1 MIARPSSID
10 VLPRSC
16 ANAWRA
22 RSRAEMP
29 ARTPH
34 KMRVIFVT
42 TENEDQAVEIAR
54 TLVAERL
61 AACVNIVGP
70 VRSIYRWRNE
80 VKDDREYL
88 LIIKTRALLYM
99 KVETRV
105 RDLHTYEVPEVL
117 ALNADR
123 GSPPYIQWMLDS
135 TGPVRTVSNKNASKR
150 GRHR

>member
-1 MIARPSSID
+1 
-10 VLPRSC
+10 
-16 ANAWRA
+16 
-22 RSRAEMP
+22 MP

-42 TENEDQAVEIAR
+42 TESEDQAVEIAR

-70 VRSIYRWRNE
+70 VRSIYRWRND
-80 VKDDREYL
+80 VKDNREYL

-105 RDLHTYEVPEVL
+105 RQMHTYEVPEVL

-135 TGPVRTVSNKNASKR
+135 TGPVRTVSSNNASKP

>member
-1 MIARPSSID
+1 
-10 VLPRSC
+10 
-16 ANAWRA
+16 
-22 RSRAEMP
+22 MP

-42 TENEDQAVEIAR
+42 AGSEDQAVTIAHA
-54 TLVAERL
+54 LIGERL

-70 VRSIYRWRNE
+70 VRSIYRWRDD

-105 RDLHTYEVPEVL
+105 RELHTYEVPEVL

-135 TGPVRTVSNKNASKR
+135 TGPIRTAANKHPSKR
-150 GRHR
+150 ASGRSR

>member
-1 MIARPSSID
+1 
-10 VLPRSC
+10 
-16 ANAWRA
+16 
-22 RSRAEMP
+22 MP

-42 TENEDQAVEIAR
+42 AGGEEQAVTIAR
-54 TLVAERL
+54 ALVSERL

-70 VRSIYRWRNE
+70 VRSIYRWGDSVE
-80 VKDDREYL
+80 DDREYL

-105 RDLHTYEVPEVL
+105 RELHTYEVPEVL

-135 TGPVRTVSNKNASKR
+135 TGPVRTAASMHSSKR
-150 GRHR
+150 APGRSR

>member
-1 MIARPSSID
+1 
-10 VLPRSC
+10 
-16 ANAWRA
+16 
-22 RSRAEMP
+22 MP

-42 TENEDQAVEIAR
+42 AGSEEQAVTIAR
-54 TLVAERL
+54 ALVGERL

-70 VRSIYRWRNE
+70 VRSIYRWRDSVE
-80 VKDDREYL
+80 DDREYL

-99 KVETRV
+99 EVETRV
-105 RDLHTYEVPEVL
+105 RELHTYEVPEVL

-135 TGPVRTVSNKNASKR
+135 TGPIRAASNRHPSKR
-150 GRHR
+150 APRRSR

>member
-1 MIARPSSID
+1 
-10 VLPRSC
+10 
-16 ANAWRA
+16 
-22 RSRAEMP
+22 MP

-105 RDLHTYEVPEVL
+105 REMHTYEVPEVL

-135 TGPVRTVSNKNASKR
+135 TGPVRTASNKNPSKR

>member
-1 MIARPSSID
+1 
-10 VLPRSC
+10 
-16 ANAWRA
+16 
-22 RSRAEMP
+22 MP

-42 TENEDQAVEIAR
+42 TESGDQAVEIAR

-70 VRSIYRWRNE
+70 VRSIYRWRKE

-88 LIIKTRALLYM
+88 LIIKTRALHYM

-105 RDLHTYEVPEVL
+105 REMHTYEVPEVL

-123 GSPPYIQWMLDS
+123 GSAPYVQWMLDS
-135 TGPVRTVSNKNASKR
+135 TGAPRGHSK
-150 GRHR
+150 

>member
-1 MIARPSSID
+1 
-10 VLPRSC
+10 
-16 ANAWRA
+16 
-22 RSRAEMP
+22 MP

-42 TENEDQAVEIAR
+42 CESEEQAAEIAR
-54 TLVAERL
+54 TLLAERL

-70 VRSIYRWRNE
+70 IRSIYRWRDE

-105 RDLHTYEVPEVL
+105 REMHTYEVPEVL
-117 ALNADR
+117 AMNADR

-135 TGPVRTVSNKNASKR
+135 TGPPHRRSK
-150 GRHR
+150 

>member
-1 MIARPSSID
+1 
-10 VLPRSC
+10 
-16 ANAWRA
+16 
-22 RSRAEMP
+22 MP

-42 TENEDQAVEIAR
+42 AASEDQAVTIAR
-54 TLVAERL
+54 TLVGERL

-70 VRSIYRWRNE
+70 VRSIYRWRDD

-88 LIIKTRALLYM
+88 LIIKTRALLYL

-105 RDLHTYEVPEVL
+105 REMHTYEVPEVL

-123 GSPPYIQWMLDS
+123 GSPPYIQWMLDT
-135 TGPVRTVSNKNASKR
+135 TGPPRGHATKRLSKPAAGHC
-150 GRHR
+150 GRSR